1 MEKKVGYFVWPHSNH
16 KEHTK
21 NIKEIITV
29 PVYHNKKRKQKRSH
43 GEIKYDKITKK
54 IDEN

>member
-21 NIKEIITV
+21 NIKEKITV
-29 PVYHNKKRKQKRSH
+29 PVYHNKKSKQKRSH